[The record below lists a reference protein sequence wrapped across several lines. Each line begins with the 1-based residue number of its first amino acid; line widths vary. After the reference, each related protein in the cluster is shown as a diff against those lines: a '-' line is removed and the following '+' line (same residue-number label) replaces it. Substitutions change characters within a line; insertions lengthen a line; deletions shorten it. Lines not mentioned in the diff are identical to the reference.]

1 MQEEVMGHSCHLKK
15 KTDLACMNAT
25 REAVKLRLSSSIIES
40 YASALID
47 L

>member
-1 MQEEVMGHSCHLKK
+1 MQEEVIGHSYYLKK
-15 KTDLACMNAT
+15 KIDLTYINIT
-25 REAVKLRLSSSIIES
+25 REVVKLRLSSSIIES